1 MSKSWALDT
10 IKQITRPQRAQY
22 QYESDGV
29 IYTYEIIDESFDHE
43 FGTERAPKV
52 VHVISAEVQINHK
65 SWAGI
70 VEDIQIEIES
80 ELESQNE

>member
-10 IKQITRPQRAQY
+10 IKQVTRPPRAQY

-43 FGTERAPKV
+43 FGTESRRAV
-52 VHVISAEVQINHK
+52 NIISAEINLNHK
-65 SWAGI
+65 SWANTI
-70 VEDIQIEIES
+70 VDVAAEIES
-80 ELESQNE
+80 ELESE